1 MKFKKFV
8 LSEWTQLG
16 HYLANCTI
24 SGTKVNTN
32 NRGLEKIAKLF
43 KKQYYLS
50 LKSAS

>member
-43 KKQYYLS
+43 KNNIIYFFYNIF
-50 LKSAS
+50 